1 MTRRDLPGD
10 GALAAVVLAAGRS
23 ERFGVPK
30 QYARLGGQRLIDRA
44 VGLVRRFTDRVIV
57 VLPEGHG
64 WEGPPV
70 HATVA
75 GGATRTESLRHAMT
89 ALPGDV
95 ELVLVHD
102 VIRPLATS
110 RVVRDLLAAVA
121 VAGGADAAM
130 PVWPLP
136 DTLKVL
142 HDDGRITHAGRE
154 EFVMAQGPTA
164 YRAAALRRMF
174 DELADIPI
182 EETVGI
188 ERIGGRV
195 VSVPG
200 DRWSHH
206 VVEPRDLVL
215 MERLLGALDDEN
227 GDGSTGHR

>member
-1 MTRRDLPGD
+1 MTRRDLSGD
-10 GALAAVVLAAGRS
+10 RALAAVVLAAGRS
-23 ERFGVPK
+23 ERFGMPK
-30 QYARLGGQRLIDRA
+30 QYARLGGERLIDRA
-44 VGLVRRFTDRVIV
+44 VGFVRRFTDRVIV
-57 VLPEGHG
+57 VLPEGHA

-75 GGATRTESLRHAMT
+75 GGATRTESMRHAMT
-89 ALPGDV
+89 ALPEDV
-95 ELVLVHD
+95 EFVLVDD

-110 RVVRDLLAAVA
+110 RVVRDLLDAVA
-121 VAGGADAAM
+121 AGADAAM
-130 PVWPLP
+130 PVWSLP

-142 HDDGRITHAGRE
+142 HDDGTITHAGRD

-174 DELADIPI
+174 DDLADIPI

-195 VSVPG
+195 VGVPG

-215 MERLLGALDDEN
+215 MERLLGALDDES
-227 GDGSTGHR
+227 GDGKSGHR

>member
-1 MTRRDLPGD
+1 MTRRDLSGD
-10 GALAAVVLAAGRS
+10 RALAAVVLAAGRS
-23 ERFGVPK
+23 ERFGMPK
-30 QYARLGGQRLIDRA
+30 QYARLGGERLIDRA
-44 VGLVRRFTDRVIV
+44 VGLVSRFTDRVIV
-57 VLPEGHG
+57 VLPEGHA
-64 WEGPPV
+64 WEGAPV

-75 GGATRTESLRHAMT
+75 GGATRTESMRHAMT
-89 ALPGDV
+89 ALPEDV
-95 ELVLVHD
+95 EFVLVDD

-110 RVVRDLLAAVA
+110 RVVRDLLDAVA
-121 VAGGADAAM
+121 AGADAAM
-130 PVWPLP
+130 PVWSLP

-142 HDDGRITHAGRE
+142 HDDGTITHAGRD

-174 DELADIPI
+174 DDLADIPI

-195 VSVPG
+195 VGVPG

-215 MERLLGALDDEN
+215 MERLLGALDDES
-227 GDGSTGHR
+227 GDGKSGHR

>member
-1 MTRRDLPGD
+1 MTRRDLSGD
-10 GALAAVVLAAGRS
+10 RALAAVVLAAGRS
-23 ERFGVPK
+23 ERFGMPK
-30 QYARLGGQRLIDRA
+30 QYARLGGERLIDRA
-44 VGLVRRFTDRVIV
+44 VRFVRRFTDRVIV

-64 WEGPPV
+64 WQGPPV
-70 HATVA
+70 HATVV
-75 GGATRTESLRHAMT
+75 GGATRTESMRHVMI
-89 ALPGDV
+89 ALPEDV

-110 RVVRDLLAAVA
+110 QVARDLLDAVA
-121 VAGGADAAM
+121 AGADAAM
-130 PVWPLP
+130 PVWSLP

-142 HDDGRITHAGRE
+142 HDDGTITHAGRE
-154 EFVMAQGPTA
+154 GFVMAQGPTA

-174 DELADIPI
+174 DDLADIPI

-195 VSVPG
+195 VGVPG

-215 MERLLGALDDEN
+215 MERLLGALDDESGKRN
-227 GDGSTGHR
+227 TGDR

>member
-1 MTRRDLPGD
+1 MTRRDLSGD
-10 GALAAVVLAAGRS
+10 RALAAVVLAAGRS
-23 ERFGVPK
+23 ERFGMPK
-30 QYARLGGQRLIDRA
+30 QYARLGGERLIDRA
-44 VGLVRRFTDRVIV
+44 VGLVSRFTDRVIV
-57 VLPEGHG
+57 VLPEGHA

-75 GGATRTESLRHAMT
+75 GGATRTESMRHAMT
-89 ALPGDV
+89 ALPENV

-110 RVVRDLLAAVA
+110 RVVRDLLDAVA
-121 VAGGADAAM
+121 AGADAAM
-130 PVWPLP
+130 PVWSLP

-174 DELADIPI
+174 DDLADIPI

-195 VSVPG
+195 VGVPG

-215 MERLLGALDDEN
+215 MERLLGALDDES
-227 GDGSTGHR
+227 GDGKSGHR